1 MLKLNFAAIA
11 MFALIAGCGGE
22 AAQAE
27 GSTQNGETR
36 RDFAILTGEVP
47 LPYYGG
53 LAQPEYRVLKSR
65 GEWEELW
72 RELQRQTSREQ
83 GQTSP
88 KPLPDIDFQQN
99 VLIIAAMGTRP
110 TGGYSLEISSVVET
124 PQRIVVT
131 VAEQSPGA
139 KCITTQA
146 VTHPIAIVTTAQ
158 TRKPFE
164 FEFVRTTQQC
174 D

>member
-1 MLKLNFAAIA
+1 
-11 MFALIAGCGGE
+11 MFVLIAGCGGE
-22 AAQAE
+22 TTQAE
-27 GSTQNGETR
+27 DSTPDGGTR
-36 RDFAILTGEVP
+36 RDFAILTGEVV

-53 LAQPEYRVLKSR
+53 LARPEYRVVKSR

-72 RELQRQTSREQ
+72 RDLERRTSRER

-88 KPLPDIDFQQN
+88 RPLPDIDFQQN

-110 TGGYSLEISSVVET
+110 TGGYSLEITSVLEGS
-124 PQRIVVT
+124 QRIVVT

-139 KCITTQA
+139 HCVTTQA
-146 VTHPIAIVTTAQ
+146 ITHPIAIVTTAQ
-158 TRKPFE
+158 TQKPFE
-164 FEFVRTTQQC
+164 FEFVRTTQHC